1 LEPCQVFE
9 NLTGL
14 TTREEKMKRNAWLIL
29 GCVIA
34 LVLACDVRT
43 FVPAPLDEPP
53 ETETPIAA
61 PSPTRASAQPVSTLI
76 STALAPT
83 KVAIAAPTATATA
96 LAPTQPGIAT
106 PPSRALAS
114 ATAAPLATATRTAT
128 ALAPTATRTST
139 SASGCPPVNPGTIKT
154 SAYVKSVTLATGAAA
169 NTYEPINPTTTF
181 ARTAIIHAIVAIQNA
196 PTDTLFK
203 VKWYANDVG
212 TAASCNTFVD
222 EAELRE
228 DGTKN
233 IDYTLGAPNPVGT
246 YRAEIYVNGNLHQVV
261 TFTIR

>member
-1 LEPCQVFE
+1 
-9 NLTGL
+9 
-14 TTREEKMKRNAWLIL
+14 MKRNAWLIL

-53 ETETPIAA
+53 ATETPIAA

-76 STALAPT
+76 STAPSATVLVPT
-83 KVAIAAPTATATA
+83 KVAIAAPNATATA

-106 PPSRALAS
+106 PTARALAS
-114 ATAAPLATATRTAT
+114 ATAAPIATATRTAT

-139 SASGCPPVNPGTIKT
+139 STSGCPPVNPGTIKT
-154 SAYVKSVTLATGAAA
+154 SAYVKSITLATGAAA

-212 TAASCNTFVD
+212 TAAPCNTFVD